1 MKRFYNLISRR
12 AACRKSPTRRLMADV
27 LESRALMSG
36 YSLGPLVQVSG
47 PSFYAGSTAD
57 NLPPDQ
63 ILLNSED
70 ENQLVV
76 DPTNPNHLVG
86 LWHQDET
93 AVGNRGLVV
102 GVTFDGGSTWQ
113 LAPLPGVSQDS
124 GGRLQSNADP
134 WLAFAP
140 NGDLYAT
147 CLAFTS
153 PAQFFGTTVEDNV
166 EVLKSTGGGLTWGAP
181 TVLHDNTLAKSFNDK
196 ESITT
201 DPTNPSMAYMTW
213 TFFTVPSGFLK
224 RSSTAHFG
232 LTGVKAPILFT
243 RTTDG
248 GQTWEPVRTIYDPGA
263 NAGANGNQIVVR
275 PDGTLLDVFDEA
287 LGAKNNDGG
296 SKGFDRDL
304 SVISS
309 ADEGQTWAPSGK
321 PIRTNK
327 LMGIPETDPD
337 TGDPIDNNAST
348 LIQLFDVAQDPH
360 SGALYAVWEDAR
372 FSGGRYNG
380 IAFSQS
386 TDGGNSW
393 STPIPINQTPTNI
406 PIGDRE
412 ALIPTIAVAA
422 DGTVAVSYYDFRFND
437 ASPGLATDYWVVF
450 GHPTTSTSLADPANW
465 GGELR
470 LTDRSFDAE
479 TAAFQGGGDTGQS
492 IFLGDYEGL
501 KAVGNDFV
509 ATFCQAVSPSDPKS
523 VFFRSIISTTSIAAP
538 SVIARQMVTTSN
550 TIPANAGPII
560 RSSPPDVAA
569 TFLGEP
575 LASLDHM
582 MPSQPP
588 MWGKA
593 AGTSVSLPTRNR
605 AIVQVRRAN
614 AQAVD
619 YLLEAGPTSERDFIR
634 SSRKHKAVDPA
645 GIAPSEDWLVM
656 SMSHGDA
663 ATS

>member
-1 MKRFYNLISRR
+1 MERVRNLIARR
-12 AACRKSPTRRLMADV
+12 PGRRKSHTRRPIVDA

-36 YSLGPLVQVSG
+36 YTLGPLGQLSG
-47 PSFYAGSTAD
+47 PSLFAGSTAD

-93 AVGNRGLVV
+93 TVGNRGLVV

-113 LAPLPGVSQDS
+113 LAPLPGVSQVS
-124 GGRLQSNADP
+124 GGTLQSNSDP
-134 WLAFAP
+134 WLAFSP

-153 PAQFFGTTVEDNV
+153 PQQFFGTTIEDNV
-166 EVLKSTGGGLTWGAP
+166 EVLKSVDGGLTWSAP
-181 TVLHDNTLAKSFNDK
+181 TVLHDNTASRSFNDK
-196 ESITT
+196 DSITADPT
-201 DPTNPSMAYMTW
+201 DPNLAYMTW
-213 TFFTVPSGFLK
+213 SFLTLPSGFLK

-232 LTGVKAPILFT
+232 VTGIKSSVLFT

-248 GQTWEPVRTIYDPGA
+248 GQTWEPARTIYDPGA
-263 NAGANGNQIVVR
+263 NAGANGDQVLVQ
-275 PDGTLLDVFDEA
+275 PDGTLLDFFDEA

-304 SVISS
+304 SFVTST
-309 ADEGQTWAPSGK
+309 DEGQTWTPSGK

-327 LMGIPETDPD
+327 LMGVPETDPD
-337 TGDPIDNNAST
+337 TGNPIDNNGST

-372 FSGGRYNG
+372 FSDGQYDS

-386 TDGGNSW
+386 TDGGNTW
-393 STPIPINQTPTNI
+393 STPIAINQTPTNI
-406 PIGDRE
+406 PVGDQQ

-422 DGTVAVSYYDFRFND
+422 DGTVAVAYYDFRFND

-450 GHPTTSTSLADPANW
+450 GHPATPTSLTDPANW
-465 GGELR
+465 GDELR
-470 LTDRSFDAE
+470 LTDQSFDAE
-479 TAAFQGGGDTGQS
+479 AGAFQGDGDTGES

-523 VFFRSIISTTSIAAP
+523 IFFRRIINTSSAAAP
-538 SVIARQMVTTSN
+538 AVVVRLNVPMASALTEDGDTTDGSLS
-550 TIPANAGPII
+550 PAVNSPTFLGPLT
-560 RSSPPDVAA
+560 PLDVAA
-569 TFLGEP
+569 PIQLPRTTR
-575 LASLDHM
+575 
-582 MPSQPP
+582 
-588 MWGKA
+588 A
-593 AGTSVSLPTRNR
+593 AGASR
-605 AIVQVRRAN
+605 AFPAENAAVLRARRPAV
-614 AQAVD
+614 AAVD
-619 YLLEAGPTSERDFIR
+619 QLLEPGNAGAEHWSLW
-634 SSRKHKAVDPA
+634 KHRHKRGVLVRASDPK
-645 GIAPSEDWLVM
+645 IDR
-656 SMSHGDA
+656 
-663 ATS
+663 